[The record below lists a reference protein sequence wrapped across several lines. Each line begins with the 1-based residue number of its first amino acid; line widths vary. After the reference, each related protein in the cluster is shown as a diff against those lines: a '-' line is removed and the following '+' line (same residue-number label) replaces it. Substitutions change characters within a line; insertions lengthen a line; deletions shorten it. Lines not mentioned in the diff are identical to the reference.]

1 MRAGVYAIFLLLGTG
16 TLLPFNVFITERDFF
31 EVRSIIQPTWIS
43 AARNMENI
51 IVTTFQVCNFTGL
64 LAIVYIA
71 ANLSLRVLVLWPML
85 VNTLVLAVMHAL
97 ASASHTSGRLLL
109 ATVLPSAAIT
119 GGSAACV
126 QAGTFAL
133 AACFPPLYMQAL
145 LAGQAVAGLAV
156 SLTAFITL
164 WVAPPFSGVPSPQHV
179 SAPAATYFLSATVVT
194 AACAAAYL
202 ALWQI
207 PFAVHCWETDDA
219 RQRCSQLPKP
229 TEDET
234 QYHQD
239 PLPLSSSAA
248 DTNVH
253 QSSMV
258 TEPSALSTC
267 RSPPISHDVEGA
279 ALLQPPDLQSPTFQ
293 SIAACDPADN
303 KQWTSWDIAVHLKEY
318 ISAVTLTFIIT
329 LAVFPGIAT
338 AICSSQSS
346 TEGTVCTPSPSAGRL
361 NGELF
366 VPVLFVLYNLGDIT
380 GRLSSCIGPWGR
392 SPPSGSILLAYAV
405 LRLPLAA
412 ALAFCRVI
420 MPRHWLPPM
429 LFRSDVWPLLFTF
442 LLGTSNGHLASLIC
456 MHAPSLLPVN
466 AKGGCGAVLAFAITT
481 GVTIGSVIALL
492 LTLLLQSQ

>member
-31 EVRSIIQPTWIS
+31 EVRSIVQPTWSS
-43 AARNMENI
+43 AAHNVENT
-51 IVTTFQVCNFTGL
+51 IVTIFQLCNFTGL
-64 LAIVYIA
+64 LALVYFA
-71 ANLSLRVLVLWPML
+71 ARLSLRVLVLCPML

-97 ASASHTSGRLLL
+97 ASASHTSGRFLL
-109 ATVLPSAAIT
+109 ATVLSSTAVS
-119 GGSAACV
+119 GVSAACV

-145 LAGQAVAGLAV
+145 LAGQAMAGLAV

-164 WVAPPFSGVPSPQHV
+164 WVVPPFPGVPSPQHV

-194 AACAAAYL
+194 AACAAAYIV
-202 ALWQI
+202 LWQI

-219 RQRCSQLPKP
+219 HQRCSQRPKP
-229 TEDET
+229 TEDGT
-234 QYHQD
+234 QYRRD
-239 PLPLSSSAA
+239 PSLLSFSAA

-253 QSSMV
+253 QNSMV

-267 RSPPISHDVEGA
+267 RSAPISHDVEGA

-293 SIAACDPADN
+293 SIVACDPADN
-303 KQWTSWDIAVHLKEY
+303 KQWTSWHIAVHLKEY
-318 ISAVTLTFIIT
+318 ISAATLTFIIT

-338 AICSSQSS
+338 SICSSRSS

-361 NGELF
+361 SGELF
-366 VPVLFVLYNLGDIT
+366 VPSLFVLYNMGDIT

-392 SPPSGSILLAYAV
+392 SPPSGSILLAYAI

-420 MPRHWLPPM
+420 TPRHWLLPI
-429 LFRSDVWPLLFTF
+429 LFRSDVWPRLFTF
-442 LLGTSNGHLASLIC
+442 LLGMSNGRLASVIC

-466 AKGGCGAVLAFAITT
+466 ARGGCGAVLAFAITT
-481 GVTIGSVIALL
+481 GVTIGSVVALL